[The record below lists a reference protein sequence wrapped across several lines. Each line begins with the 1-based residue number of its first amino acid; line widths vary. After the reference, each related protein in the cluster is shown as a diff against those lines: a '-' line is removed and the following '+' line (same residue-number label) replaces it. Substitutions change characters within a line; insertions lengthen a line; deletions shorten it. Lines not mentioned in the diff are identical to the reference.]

1 MEIKNSFEV
10 AASPEAAWKFLL
22 TPEDVVPCIP
32 GASLVEVREDGTWVA
47 KAKIKLGPVTLSY
60 KGKVNVVEQ
69 DDASYRV
76 VLKGSGTE
84 TKGKGTVKADVIS
97 QLTPLPNGGTKAEI
111 TTDLT
116 ITGKAAQFGRGLIA
130 DVSTKFTNE
139 FAEAM
144 EYKLAGATTEA
155 AGKEAEEAAAAAAK
169 AAEEAKKALEEA
181 NKDDD
186 EPPSAGGGG
195 GTDTAAV
202 AAAAGSDAAIASIE
216 ALIARAED
224 AAKRA
229 EKAAKKAEASQKVA
243 EASAATADAAVKR
256 ISALKEEIAFLQ
268 KEKPEENKP
277 VSAFGIVWFAL
288 VSGIKRLFGIKPK
301 AKQLE
306 SDAS

>member
-1 MEIKNSFEV
+1 MEIKNTFEV

-22 TPEDVVPCIP
+22 TPEEVVPCIP
-32 GASLVEVREDGTWVA
+32 GASLVEVKEDGTWVA

-60 KGKVNVVEQ
+60 KGKVKIVEQ

-84 TKGKGTVKADVIS
+84 TKGKGTVKADVTS
-97 QLTPLPNGGTKAEI
+97 QLTALPNGGTKAEI

-139 FAEAM
+139 FAETM

-169 AAEEAKKALEEA
+169 AAEEAQKALEAADE
-181 NKDDD
+181 DD
-186 EPPSAGGGG
+186 EDPPSASGGGPG
-195 GTDTAAV
+195 TAAV
-202 AAAAGSDAAIASIE
+202 AAAAGGDAAIASIE
-216 ALIARAED
+216 ALIARAEE

-229 EKAAKKAEASQKVA
+229 EKAAKKAEASQKLA
-243 EASAATADAAVKR
+243 EANAATADAAVKR
-256 ISALKEEIAFLQ
+256 IAALKEEIAFLQ

-277 VSAFGIVWFAL
+277 VSALGIVWFAL
-288 VSGIKRLFGIKPK
+288 SSGIKRLFGIKSKP
-301 AKQLE
+301 KQLGG
-306 SDAS
+306 